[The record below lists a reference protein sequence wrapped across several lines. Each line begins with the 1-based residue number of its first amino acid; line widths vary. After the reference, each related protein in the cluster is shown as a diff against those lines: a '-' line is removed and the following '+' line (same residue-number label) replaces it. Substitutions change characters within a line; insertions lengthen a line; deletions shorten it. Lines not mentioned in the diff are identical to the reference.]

1 MFFNERLKELRK
13 QSPYTQKQLAEILGM
28 EPNAYQLYEYGKRE
42 PSISKL
48 LKLAVTLDVSLD
60 DLLCLDDFK
69 KSLEES
75 SDEY

>member
-1 MFFNERLKELRK
+1 MFFPERLKELRK
-13 QSPYTQKQLAEILGM
+13 ESSYTQKQLAEILGM

-42 PSISKL
+42 PNISKL
-48 LKLAVTLDVSLD
+48 LHLAVIFNVSLD

-75 SDEY
+75 ADEC